1 PVVVYLC
8 MDRTL
13 SHWSLFDM
21 GSLAQSIMLAAQ
33 ERGVDSAP
41 AVVLAAYP
49 DLLRAELGIPGDLSI
64 LLGVALGYGDSD
76 HPHNCYRSSRR
87 PLEDVAHFTGF

>member
-1 PVVVYLC
+1 

-41 AVVLAAYP
+41 AVVLAAI
-49 DLLRAELGIPGDLSI
+49 DLLRADWVFRVTCPSCWAWLSGTAIPTPI
-64 LLGVALGYGDSD
+64 IATAA
-76 HPHNCYRSSRR
+76 RR
-87 PLEDVAHFTGF
+87 LEDVAHFTGF